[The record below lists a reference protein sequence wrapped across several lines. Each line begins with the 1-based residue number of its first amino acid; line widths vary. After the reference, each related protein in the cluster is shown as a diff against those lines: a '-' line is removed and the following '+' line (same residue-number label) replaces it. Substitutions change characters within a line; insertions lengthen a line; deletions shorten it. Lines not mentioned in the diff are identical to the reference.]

1 MDFVLDGSVAMG
13 WLLQSQA
20 SRLTIAAEEA
30 LVSGGGWVPDH
41 FGIEVTRILRNH
53 ERRGLL
59 TPSVLEEAL
68 AHLLRLPL
76 KPDPERM
83 LHRLAEVVRLAR
95 RHELRVAAAAYLEL
109 ALRLNLPLATRNDTL
124 ARATVRAQAK
134 LFTP

>member
-1 MDFVLDGSVAMG
+1 
-13 WLLQSQA
+13 
-20 SRLTIAAEEA
+20 
-30 LVSGGGWVPDH
+30 
-41 FGIEVTRILRNH
+41 
-53 ERRGLL
+53 
-59 TPSVLEEAL
+59 LEEAL

-95 RHELRVAAAAYLEL
+95 RHELRVADAAYLEL